1 MKTKYDVYNQ
11 ENLFDSYDLD
21 DKISLAK
28 DLVKEA
34 NKKEKIIENNPDVLK
49 DIIDMD
55 LRENVPPQI
64 YEVISCI
71 VDVIIK
77 AENS

>member
-1 MKTKYDVYNQ
+1 MKSKYDSYNISN
-11 ENLFDSYDLD
+11 ESGNLDS
-21 DKISLAK
+21 KINLAK
-28 DLVKEA
+28 EMVDEF
-34 NKKEKIIENNPDVLK
+34 NKNEKVIEDDPNILK

-71 VDVIIK
+71 VDLIVK
-77 AENS
+77 AEDK